1 MKSVLFL
8 LLLQGVSA
16 HAKPLTTFIEETV
29 QKETKKVY
37 DELETTKEAVSEV
50 VDLGCIVHTGHKSCI
65 NTIDIKNGGTCK
77 WCTSGVAREAVS
89 VCMTDEQV
97 DEISPVVHMSCVDIT
112 NEDNSSD
119 DSRSSDSKDESL
131 KQLKEL
137 EGLPDL
143 TCLMNMDP
151 NACMSGIDATSVGC
165 SWCESSV
172 FPMLHG
178 CLSQMEATE
187 IMDLI
192 TQANEEDAVG
202 LTCRHA
208 KDETKET
215 KAADD
220 KTEIDMKC
228 MSVRTEESCLSTSD
242 ATGSPC
248 EWCSTTDPKMMML
261 DMCMSLADAAIL
273 PQQLYSCGS
282 AEASVPSF
290 EEKIMVREEKE
301 ILEDEQMPSKE
312 FSYVE
317 GIKHTL
323 RSGVVDPKFCDPKSP
338 KSISGYMDISN
349 EKGEEKHLYF
359 WMFEKRTKKSLRSP
373 DVNPHASDDNTPIIL
388 SLTGG
393 AGCSSTLSLLFE
405 TGACSVNSDG
415 TKTKPNAYSWN
426 EAAHTIYLDVPA
438 GTGFSYADKE
448 KTKDSTMV
456 GEDVYYFLQSFYQMH
471 TKYQKNP
478 LFIVGESYGGHYA
491 PAAARQIMIEN
502 KHLKENAIHINLK
515 GLAIG
520 NGMTDPKVQYKH
532 YADMAYNNS
541 HKIKAVPKPV
551 YEAMEKATPT
561 CVNMMNSC
569 STSPVGA
576 KFACQAAEN
585 FCNMALLAPFAATGL
600 NVYDIRTKCEH
611 GDSCYDFDNIV
622 KFMRLESTRKALH
635 ISDESKEWAT
645 CNKHVHD
652 QFTVD
657 AMTDMSYNVRELLND
672 DVATLIYA
680 GDTDYMCNY
689 LGNKAWTDGLKW
701 KHSTEFKHSKPYDW
715 KKQGLAKS
723 YKGFTFLQVYDAGH
737 MVAHDKPK
745 VALEMIHDFV
755 KRYS

>member
-1 MKSVLFL
+1 M
-8 LLLQGVSA
+8 G
-16 HAKPLTTFIEETV
+16 
-29 QKETKKVY
+29 
-37 DELETTKEAVSEV
+37 
-50 VDLGCIVHTGHKSCI
+50 
-65 NTIDIKNGGTCK
+65 
-77 WCTSGVAREAVS
+77 S

-131 KQLKEL
+131 KQLKQV

-151 NACMSGIDATSVGC
+151 NACMRGIYATSVGC

-208 KDETKET
+208 KDETKEK

-248 EWCSTTDPKMMML
+248 EWCSTADPKMMML

-290 EEKIMVREEKE
+290 EEKIME
-301 ILEDEQMPSKE
+301 
-312 FSYVE
+312 
-317 GIKHTL
+317 
-323 RSGVVDPKFCDPKSP
+323 
-338 KSISGYMDISN
+338 
-349 EKGEEKHLYF
+349 GEEKHLYF

-478 LFIVGESYGGHYA
+478 L
-491 PAAARQIMIEN
+491 
-502 KHLKENAIHINLK
+502 L
-515 GLAIG
+515 
-520 NGMTDPKVQYKH
+520 
-532 YADMAYNNS
+532 
-541 HKIKAVPKPV
+541 
-551 YEAMEKATPT
+551 
-561 CVNMMNSC
+561 
-569 STSPVGA
+569 
-576 KFACQAAEN
+576 
-585 FCNMALLAPFAATGL
+585 
-600 NVYDIRTKCEH
+600 
-611 GDSCYDFDNIV
+611 
-622 KFMRLESTRKALH
+622 
-635 ISDESKEWAT
+635 
-645 CNKHVHD
+645 
-652 QFTVD
+652 
-657 AMTDMSYNVRELLND
+657 
-672 DVATLIYA
+672 
-680 GDTDYMCNY
+680 
-689 LGNKAWTDGLKW
+689 
-701 KHSTEFKHSKPYDW
+701 
-715 KKQGLAKS
+715 
-723 YKGFTFLQVYDAGH
+723 
-737 MVAHDKPK
+737 
-745 VALEMIHDFV
+745 
-755 KRYS
+755 